1 VIRTCGPPGK
11 LAFEIGIHAMVFRV
25 EFPADDGVVRLHG
38 ELDVSVARQFRG
50 EFESYIR
57 RGQGDVVVDCS
68 DLSFIDSSGSVVL
81 LAARVGLNEDRR
93 RLSLFGLQPAPRRAL
108 ELLGLSDLFAD

>member
-1 VIRTCGPPGK
+1 
-11 LAFEIGIHAMVFRV
+11 MVFRV
-25 EFPADDGVVRLHG
+25 EFPADDGIVRLHG
-38 ELDVSVARQFRG
+38 ELDVSVAREFRG

-57 RGQGDVVVDCS
+57 RAQGDVVVDCS

-81 LAARVGLNEDRR
+81 LAARVSLSEDRR
-93 RLSLFGLQPAPRRAL
+93 KLSLFGLQPAPRRAL